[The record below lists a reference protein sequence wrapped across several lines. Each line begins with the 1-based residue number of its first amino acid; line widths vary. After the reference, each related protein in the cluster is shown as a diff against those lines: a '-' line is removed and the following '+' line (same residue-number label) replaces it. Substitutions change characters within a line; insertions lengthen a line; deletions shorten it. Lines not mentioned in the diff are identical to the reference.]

1 MFFDGAPFYKGG
13 TVGQLLAKLSNKDE
27 ECQWVDQPV
36 ADFVDP
42 TTATA
47 EDIANA
53 LIAAGLMAPS

>member
-1 MFFDGAPFYKGG
+1 MWLDGAPFYKGG
-13 TVGQLLAKLSNKDE
+13 DPGQVLAKLTSEDE
-27 ECQWVDQPV
+27 ECEWIDLPV

-53 LIAAGLMAPS
+53 LIAAGLMAAS